1 VAYDKL
7 VSTMPLDRLC
17 TLTTGAGLG
26 HLPSQAP
33 HFRYS
38 STHVVGIGL
47 EGQPPAHLKQQCWMY
62 FPEADC
68 PFYRVTVF
76 SNYSPFH
83 VPKPGQQWS
92 LMAEVC
98 ETANR
103 PVDSAHIVEQVLQG
117 FYNTKLLDASR
128 DVVAS
133 RFHRRLEYGY
143 PTPFLGRDELCGP
156 IFETLE
162 AKGIYSRGRFG
173 AWKYEVSNQD
183 HTMMQGVECADHLL
197 FGSEEMTFRFP
208 SVVNG
213 RNWKA
218 LGRAPRAP
226 KPARLNNY
234 DPLALTERLRQ
245 GLTIEAKA
253 APDGGAAAAVSAAG
267 KADKAATIPTMEGE
281 KAPALRAP
289 TMAA

>member
-1 VAYDKL
+1 MAYDKL
-7 VSTMPLDRLC
+7 ISTMPLDRLC
-17 TLTTGAGLG
+17 TLAQGRGLEQ
-26 HLPSQAP
+26 LPAQAP

-38 STHVVGIGL
+38 STHVVGVGL
-47 EGQPPAHLKQQCWMY
+47 EGQPPAHLKEQCWMY

-83 VPKPGQQWS
+83 VPKPGRQWS

-103 PVDSAHIVEQVLQG
+103 PVDSATILEQVIQG
-117 FYNTKLLDASR
+117 FYNTKLLDPAR
-128 DVVAS
+128 DVIAS

-143 PTPFLGRDELCGP
+143 PTPFLGRDELCAP
-156 IFETLE
+156 IFAALE
-162 AKGIYSRGRFG
+162 AKGVYSRGRFG

-213 RNWKA
+213 RNWKE
-218 LGRAPRAP
+218 LGRAPRVP
-226 KPARLNNY
+226 RPAQLHNY
-234 DPLALTERLRQ
+234 DPLALAERLRQ
-245 GLTIEAKA
+245 GLAIEESSDAYA
-253 APDGGAAAAVSAAG
+253 NAGAGVEAS
-267 KADKAATIPTMEGE
+267 KATIPTMEGKE
-281 KAPALRAP
+281 AAAAAPLRAP
-289 TMAA
+289 TTAA